1 MSIQRLLQIGFR
13 AMLVAP
19 LLVLG
24 CGFDGPVSISIPEF
38 GTLVVTTETSGSNL
52 DPNGYRLAVTG
63 ETLNVNRDLGLNDSV
78 TFSVLR
84 GAECAVELSDIAT
97 NCSTE
102 TNPQFVSPPVGNVT
116 TVTFTVSC
124 T

>member
-1 MSIQRLLQIGFR
+1 MSVRRLLQIGFC
-13 AMLVAP
+13 ATLFAP

-24 CGFDGPVSISIPEF
+24 CDFDGPVSISIPEF

-63 ETLNVNRDLGLNDSV
+63 ETLNVNRDVGLNDSV
-78 TFSVLR
+78 GFSVLR
-84 GAECAVELSDIAT
+84 GAECRVELSDIAT
-97 NCSTE
+97 NCSTG
-102 TNPQFVSPPVGNVT
+102 TNPQFVSAPVGNVT